1 MNRFFKNKKILLS
14 LVVLLGLSGC
24 MAQDVVISLS
34 TPFSDMWI
42 GSNSWFEALFIYP
55 LAQALNWLTPYVT
68 VTFAIVL
75 VTLFVKL
82 LTFGLTVKSTVAS
95 QKMQALQ
102 PELNKI
108 QAKYA
113 GKTDNESKMKMSQEM
128 NGLYSKHKI
137 NPFGAIGTMFIQFP
151 VIIAMYSAVQ
161 HAEAV
166 KTSTLFGYALSNSP
180 QAAISDG
187 QWFVIVIFI
196 LMGVSQFISMKLP
209 TWLNKAKAKKQP
221 VRLGEK
227 PASKAPNTDMMMYT
241 SMGMILFFAFTWPAA
256 MSLYWF
262 VSSAAQI
269 AQTYFIQKMYIE
281 KEVV

>member
-1 MNRFFKNKKILLS
+1 MARLLKNKKILLS
-14 LVVLLGLSGC
+14 LVILLGLSGC
-24 MAQDVVISLS
+24 MAQNLVISLS

-42 GSNSWFEALFIYP
+42 SPNNWFEALFVYP
-55 LAQALNWLTPYVT
+55 LAQALNFLTPYVT
-68 VTFAIVL
+68 VTLAIVL

-95 QKMQALQ
+95 QKMQSLQ
-102 PELNKI
+102 PELQKI

-113 GKTDNESKMKMSQEM
+113 GHTDNESKMKMSQEM
-128 NGLYSKHKI
+128 NGLYSKHNI

-151 VIIAMYSAVQ
+151 VIIAMYQAVQ

-180 QAAISDG
+180 QQAITDG
-187 QWFVIVIFI
+187 RWFVIVIFI

-209 TWLNKAKAKKQP
+209 TWLAKAKAKKQP

-227 PASKAPNTDMMMYT
+227 ATKAPNTDMMMYT
-241 SMGMILFFAFTWPAA
+241 SMGMILFFAFTWPTA

-281 KEVV
+281 KEAV